1 MGTEVLLYL
10 ECPCNCGRA
19 FKVDVIQKPG
29 AEDFVR
35 NVEEVGNKVWQFLV
49 NENGLEGAIQFL
61 HECD

>member
-19 FKVDVIQKPG
+19 FKVDVIHKPG